1 MKQVL
6 ILTIVLLISGNT
18 INSTNRKVMN
28 YKNET
33 TELEALYA
41 AAKEEMKDSKEPFLV
56 WAGGDAPNQQDML
69 RDQFRK
75 RFPEI
80 DIEIFVDL
88 SKYHDLKVYEQ
99 LNDGYLEP
107 DVVMLQTM
115 NDFENWTKMGVLEPF
130 KPEGFKY
137 IREGY
142 SDPDGYFIGAFIFA
156 FLPQYAKSGLDFIP
170 KNYKDFLNPIF
181 KDKLV
186 LTPPHDDDAVLYVFD
201 HIIKKYGKDYL
212 YELKAQNPVFVRGT
226 AAPAALVGQKGFLG
240 NIVGYP
246 TYPNQPSEAF
256 IPDDDFFITWP
267 QRVAMFKLTK
277 HKATAKLFL
286 AYLASYEFQSSR
298 GTWST
303 RTDVTDMGGLK
314 PIEEYK
320 NTDPLDFIKWMRD
333 RKHIHELRT
342 LFTEIFGEVKGESP
356 LKDASL
362 LRIYYNTL

>member
-1 MKQVL
+1 MD
-6 ILTIVLLISGNT
+6 
-18 INSTNRKVMN
+18 

-33 TELEALYA
+33 LELETLYA
-41 AAKEEMKDSKEPFLV
+41 SSKEELKNSKEPFLV

-69 RDQFRK
+69 YNQFKK

-80 DIEIFVDL
+80 DIEIIVDL

-99 LNDGYLEP
+99 LNDGFLEP

-115 NDFENWTKMGVLEPF
+115 NDFENWKKMDVLEPF
-130 KPEGFKY
+130 KPEGFKH

-142 SDPDGYFIGAFIFA
+142 SDPDGHFIGGFIFA
-156 FLPQYAKSGLDFIP
+156 FLPQYAKSGLNFTP
-170 KNYKDFLNPIF
+170 KNYKDFLNPAF

-201 HIIKKYGKDYL
+201 HIIEKYGVDYL
-212 YELKAQNPVFVRGT
+212 YKLKDQNPTFVRGT
-226 AAPAALVGQKGFLG
+226 AAPAALAGQKGFLG

-246 TYPNQPSEAF
+246 TCPNQPSEAF
-256 IPDDDFFITWP
+256 VPEEDFFITWP
-267 QRVAMFKLTK
+267 QRAAMFKLTK
-277 HKATAKLFL
+277 HKDTAKLFL
-286 AYLASYEFQSSR
+286 AYLASHEFQSSR
-298 GTWST
+298 GTWAT
-303 RTDVTDMGGLK
+303 RTDVTELGGLK
-314 PIEEYK
+314 PVEEYK

-333 RKHIHELRT
+333 RKHIHELRL

-362 LRIYYNTL
+362 LRVYYNTL

>member
-1 MKQVL
+1 MKQIL
-6 ILTIVLLISGNT
+6 ILMIALLFSGNN
-18 INSTNRKVMN
+18 INSTNKKVMD
-28 YKNET
+28 YENEKS
-33 TELEALYA
+33 ELETLYA
-41 AAKEEMKDSKEPFLV
+41 KAKEEMKNSKEPFLV

-75 RFPEI
+75 RFPGI
-80 DIEIFVDL
+80 DIEIIVDL
-88 SKYHDLKVYEQ
+88 SKYHDLKVYQQ
-99 LNDGYLEP
+99 LNDGLLEP

-130 KPEGFKY
+130 KPEGFKH

-142 SDPDGYFIGAFIFA
+142 SDPDGHFIGAFIFA
-156 FLPQYAKSGLDFIP
+156 FLPQYAKSGLNFIP
-170 KNYKDFLNPIF
+170 KNYNDFLNPIF

-186 LTPPHDDDAVLYVFD
+186 LTPPHDDDAVLFVFD
-201 HIIKKYGKDYL
+201 HIIQKYGVDYL
-212 YELKAQNPVFVRGT
+212 HKLKAQNPAFVRGT
-226 AAPAALVGQKGFLG
+226 AAPAALVGQKGYLG

-256 IPDDDFFITWP
+256 IPEDDFFITWP
-267 QRVAMFKLTK
+267 QRAAMFKLTK

-303 RTDVTDMGGLK
+303 RTDVTDLGGLK
-314 PIEEYK
+314 PIEAYK
-320 NTDPLDFIKWMRD
+320 NTDPLEFIIWMRD
-333 RKHIHELRT
+333 RKHIHELRA

-356 LKDASL
+356 LTDPGL
-362 LRIYYNTL
+362 LRVYYNTL